1 MVAANRRE
9 PAARFSSSANQAVSD
24 AAKDIENF
32 WFIAENRGA
41 LENDCVT

>member
-24 AAKDIENF
+24 AAKDIEIF
-32 WFIAENRGA
+32 LPTLLPSFQ
-41 LENDCVT
+41 